1 MTTSRRSKTA
11 IQQDVP
17 PHKEFDIPYFAHQQL
32 DPARFPTDLGLPVGS
47 PPVGNLHPRRV
58 DVVKGWDEAESNTTD
73 GADEISCCDAQSADD
88 GKRKRSPIVR
98 LNETAPKQRKG
109 GDGRPAMSKRVTA
122 DLDSD
127 DEMIVRMK
135 NAKYQEKDIARRL
148 ADEGRM
154 FYSTKTI
161 GSRWGRLRKAIE
173 ARQDEL
179 LDANLTDWHEGDDD
193 VLREAIQKAD
203 QVVNKAIKEAQ
214 DRKWRLV
221 AQNMKLLKVKTYH
234 TLYFSSRFFCRSFHF
249 LSAGFICL
257 KIYCTHF
264 NTMFSRSFKTRG
276 GRVTKPLKSTK
287 TAYPEHVQRK
297 LQASMESP
305 TVGSALTSPIVTF
318 VVGVEQRLFAA
329 HEDVLC
335 RSPFFAATLK
345 GKFLDDSTKKVNLPE
360 EEPEILSCVLEFLYK
375 GDYYPRL
382 LHDKRRNTWDLEDAQ
397 DDKNGGR
404 GGSEST
410 IRLPGVGGDVLRDT
424 VVYCAAEKYGLD
436 ELKRLALR
444 KQGLQSGIQVD
455 VILRSARYAYDHTPD
470 TESRLRAHYLALII
484 RSRKTFKRS
493 GTMQME
499 MENGGKL
506 FFDLF
511 VAMCNHIDDIVE
523 IRTSLVLSDVAQPSL
538 AQKQPFHSRSQ
549 QPFSLFPPSVPKIAT
564 PNPHKRNP
572 TLQTVKPLGHLSGKG
587 SQSATGASWN
597 GSNGGTTRSSGGG
610 VAKTT
615 TYDRSRS
622 PSPSDIGKAV
632 TTMSP
637 VDGTT
642 PTVPLPP
649 SQSTTSPLSQPRS
662 DSSGSTTLVQTT
674 PPIDPSP
681 VVPIR
686 SMFPTY
692 NPTVPLSQQNYYPQR
707 PFPARLTSIS
717 KSNVSRS
724 EYRNTMAAPVDRA
737 LGARSAPASVLSF
750 GIDNMSISEPQF
762 SSHREL
768 EKLWEA
774 SHGTEPNSSIK
785 SFTLEMSRTDEAVF
799 NFGADPQY
807 PFYTL
812 STFDTA
818 EISVKKTSPRKRT
831 EVQDV
836 ILSSIEPPAR
846 RLPPNDGLVT
856 FIFPKMAAML
866 ALNQSAVLAK
876 AHGLASVDKDDVEE
890 SAVRRAAQQE
900 ACNLRWNE
908 SAKRYELEHPAIA
921 RRAQDPNFIMSPAS
935 PQPNRSQKPVLH
947 ITVSSNSR
955 GAPVSAAEPPV
966 ILVTNPHKISSPS
979 SSAGPGLV
987 NGIRLSTLPQS
998 DTDSPLAS
1006 LNLGNLTLSAP
1017 GSVYSVGTGPAGVK
1031 PYTGSNLYAT
1041 IAERE
1046 EAEEEAAEL
1055 KKEHEK
1061 DITDAKRQKRYTGK
1075 RTWYGKKQVV
1085 KQTKKRVVMG
1095 EFDLEKLG
1103 HYQAGDRK
1111 GQELPALTRALVGAL
1126 VGVLRFVVWF
1136 LTAIVQF
1143 LSLGTEL
1150 IRLNLEAQE
1159 QLYTQH
1165 RLSTQ
1170 RALSRETAALYS
1182 KYAQHGSNPHTKRPR
1197 YATSP
1202 STTAIIATLGFH
1214 PADMKITFPAHLDI
1228 PVAVLRSINN
1238 ILLLQNSI
1246 AQAKLRHHV
1255 AKYCLPFPYPSSGQQ
1270 TGRGEAHPHI
1280 LPLFRLAIS
1289 EPLQHRLSTM
1299 FVGQSIDT
1307 HPLGLTRD
1315 SVKFLRQAYDAR
1327 SGAASDLEYMWLAR
1341 ALRVDEG
1348 VVREWWRQEDHAHRA
1363 KNMMVIWMAAREWER
1378 RTWYKE
1384 RGML

>member
-1 MTTSRRSKTA
+1 MITSRRSKKA
-11 IQQDVP
+11 LGEDIPRKQ
-17 PHKEFDIPYFAHQQL
+17 FDIPYFAHQQL
-32 DPARFPTDLGLPVGS
+32 DPAHFPRDLGLPVGS
-47 PPVGNLHPRRV
+47 PPLANLHSKRV
-58 DVVKGWDEAESNTTD
+58 DRAKSWDEAESNGTD
-73 GADEISCCDAQSADD
+73 VADDVSGYDESADD
-88 GKRKRSPIVR
+88 GKRKRSAIVR
-98 LNETAPKQRKG
+98 LSESASKQRKV

-161 GSRWGRLRKAIE
+161 GSRWGRLRKAIQ

-193 VLREAIQKAD
+193 VLKEAIKKAD
-203 QVVNKAIKEAQ
+203 QVVNKAIQEAK

-221 AQNMKLLKVKTYH
+221 AHNMKLLKPVTN
-234 TLYFSSRFFCRSFHF
+234 FSNNACEKRF
-249 LSAGFICL
+249 LALQAGTAKPTPESIPNPSPAVQARIDARRERER
-257 KIYCTHF
+257 KIEEERKKCSCADFTR
-264 NTMFSRSFKTRG
+264 MFSRSFKTRG
-276 GRVTKPLKSTK
+276 GRVTKPLKATK
-287 TAYPEHVQRK
+287 TTYPEHVQRK
-297 LQASMESP
+297 LQASMETP

-318 VVGVEQRLFAA
+318 VVGAEQRLFAA

-335 RSPFFAATLK
+335 RSPFFAAALR
-345 GKFLDDSTKKVNLPE
+345 GKFLDDRTKKVNLPE

-382 LHDKRRNTWDLEDAQ
+382 LHDRRRNTWELEDAQ
-397 DDKNGGR
+397 DDENGGR
-404 GGSEST
+404 GSCEST
-410 IRLPGVGGDVLRDT
+410 IHISGVGGDVLRDT

-455 VILRSARYAYDHTPD
+455 VILRSARYAYNHTPD

-523 IRTSLVLSDVAQPSL
+523 IRS
-538 AQKQPFHSRSQ
+538 

-564 PNPHKRNP
+564 PNPHKRTP
-572 TLQTVKPLGHLSGKG
+572 TLHTVKPLGHLSSKG
-587 SQSATGASWN
+587 PQPASGVPASWN
-597 GSNGGTTRSSGGG
+597 ASNEGAKRSAGGGTAPT
-610 VAKTT
+610 AM
-615 TYDRSRS
+615 YDRSRS
-622 PSPSDIGKAV
+622 PSPNDIGKAV

-642 PTVPLPP
+642 PTVPFPT
-649 SQSTTSPLSQPRS
+649 SQPTASPLSQSRS
-662 DSSGSTTLVQTT
+662 ERSGSATLVQRT
-674 PPIDPSP
+674 PPGATTDPSP

-686 SMFPTY
+686 
-692 NPTVPLSQQNYYPQR
+692 
-707 PFPARLTSIS
+707 
-717 KSNVSRS
+717 SNVSRS
-724 EYRNTMAAPVDRA
+724 EYRNTIAAPVDRA
-737 LGARSAPASVLSF
+737 LGARSAPASVLNF
-750 GIDNMSISEPQF
+750 GADSMSVCEPQF

-785 SFTLEMSRTDEAVF
+785 SFTLEMSRTEEAVF

-836 ILSSIEPPAR
+836 IMSSIEPPAR
-846 RLPPNDGLVT
+846 RLPPNDGLVA

-876 AHGLASVDKDDVEE
+876 AHGLASVDKDEVEE

-908 SAKRYELEHPAIA
+908 AGKRYELEHPAIA

-935 PQPNRSQKPVLH
+935 PQPNRFEKPVLH
-947 ITVSSNSR
+947 ITVSSNAR

-966 ILVTNPHKISSPS
+966 ILVTNPHKISSPN

-987 NGIRLSTLPQS
+987 NGIRLSTLPHV
-998 DTDSPLAS
+998 A
-1006 LNLGNLTLSAP
+1006 
-1017 GSVYSVGTGPAGVK
+1017 TGPAGVK
-1031 PYTGSNLYAT
+1031 SYAGSNLYAT

-1111 GQELPALTRALVGAL
+1111 GQELPALTRGLVGAL

-1143 LSLGTEL
+1143 LL

-1165 RLSTQ
+1165 RLTTQ
-1170 RALSRETAALYS
+1170 RALSRETAELYS
-1182 KYAQHGSNPHTKRPR
+1182 KYTQHGSMPP
-1197 YATSP
+1197 
-1202 STTAIIATLGFH
+1202 TAIVASLGFH
-1214 PADMKITFPAHLDI
+1214 PADMEITFPAHLDV
-1228 PVAVLRSINN
+1228 PVAALRCVNN
-1238 ILLLQNSI
+1238 VLLLQNSI
-1246 AQAKLRHHV
+1246 AQAKL
-1255 AKYCLPFPYPSSGQQ
+1255 
-1270 TGRGEAHPHI
+1270 
-1280 LPLFRLAIS
+1280 
-1289 EPLQHRLSTM
+1289 STL
-1299 FVGQSIDT
+1299 FVGQSMDT
-1307 HPLGLTRD
+1307 HPLGLTRE
-1315 SVKFLRQAYDAR
+1315 SVRFLRQAYDANG
-1327 SGAASDLEYMWLAR
+1327 GAVSDLEYMWLAR
-1341 ALRVDEG
+1341 ALRVNEG
-1348 VVREWWRQEDHAHRA
+1348 VVRQWWQEEDYAHRA
-1363 KNMMVIWMAAREWER
+1363 KNMMVVWMAAREWER
-1378 RTWYKE
+1378 RSWYKE